1 MFNLLNKTTAL
12 ILTDANYEQYSRQLK
27 ETLGYKSVSRA
38 TKLIGANITES
49 QIEAL
54 KVKYLVDK
62 TKVETGTRTIK
73 YGDREVC
80 IDFANLKVAT
90 TRIWNSESKQWELVW
105 RNVRHYSL
113 LQYVGSG
120 KVQCEELVSNSVVL
134 SLLAARLDKTR
145 AAYQADDLIAKVF
158 GSILIESNTYG
169 VATVSKDIM
178 GEDTDLKTPEWYWE
192 NYKINPITIG
202 KTKRTLEL
210 VPYEVNSGLTQ
221 TSYQVVCNAL
231 DNVSVVSDKQA
242 TKYLVYGPGAEAMGV
257 YKVGNELVSYNP
269 VEDTNK
275 GANRIAA
282 GNSKVA
288 AISDSTFSNLKNKL
302 SNGETTST
310 HGRMLVTLV
319 APGLALAPE
328 GEAVT
333 NNLDWNFQVSKSINA
348 SAHLLS
354 LGQVP
359 LSMVDARKV
368 CQELREDLVYEL
380 SKLGSK
386 LVLKHGDTINL
397 YGCTIYRH
405 QKHTEVTV
413 VPTADTI
420 QVIPN
425 ASSGFANKVTS
436 VTFIIQGCSYMT
448 KKNPKVR
455 GEGVKATCVAGTSSN
470 FKLEGGEDVQDWEI
484 LLHSESYKTVQKLMA
499 MYANDQV
506 GDVVVD
512 GGRLYNDG
520 ALVSDAEFCDWL
532 HSVSSTVT
540 ISRKVHNN
548 EFEKGLLLGGQV
560 TLQIGNRSICV
571 AKTAKAVS
579 IVDTDYS
586 WIVQEVLVFAGISH
600 FNVEVSTADENYGT
614 SQPGVIEQLV
624 LGTYHPE
631 LAKVFKDSASKSAN
645 KLSLVK
651 TSGDRFRVMAEA
663 GMELNLNEA
672 EMLCKFRELLVDAH
686 EAAKV
691 EGTGIKGILM
701 GLKSYLA
708 TWKYSSIRLSFIA
721 ADTGYEWVADLPIA
735 AFIAFANFDSSGN
748 PVNDYLKPHL
758 DEDPTHIKKADSIVC
773 CFLDLVSIFMGDE
786 VPTQQSL
793 IDSFTSYGYHL
804 RSWLHRIQTSKIV
817 KRALKG
823 KIKFVHLKVAPS
835 YELGGVDIPCIG
847 FSSDNP
853 IWKQLDIS
861 EGDNILATRMPFPTA
876 VAAKAVVDNSID
888 RTMVSLS
895 PIVMTRATAGDFD
908 GDSLYILSPKQ
919 AAGLEG
925 DKLAIEFNNSQWSL
939 GGFDTKR
946 QATFS
951 ELKPNKLAVKLTQ
964 IVHTTWVD
972 DWTADLEKVQTV
984 YRQFVGITYGWA
996 FDATIKYFSM
1006 DHFSSQ
1012 EEISRV
1018 KSVLDRWLSYEQ
1030 DCLGGYSED
1039 GYDAVARRMA
1049 AIKDAVR
1056 NGSDGSFKNV
1066 LIHNSY
1072 PTNANKRLAKRRG
1085 EIIHVCDMDRDS
1097 FSLQCA
1103 VGLSLAKLV
1112 LSGRRHPNS
1121 VDRFA
1126 ITALAVR
1133 ALTGKVSEDNSIF
1146 KLATD
1151 WGTASAYDT
1160 AIEALADNTSID
1172 WTSSK

>member
-1 MFNLLNKTTAL
+1 MTLWA
-12 ILTDANYEQYSRQLK
+12 K
-27 ETLGYKSVSRA
+27 EVS
-38 TKLIGANITES
+38 I
-49 QIEAL
+49 
-54 KVKYLVDK
+54 
-62 TKVETGTRTIK
+62 
-73 YGDREVC
+73 
-80 IDFANLKVAT
+80 
-90 TRIWNSESKQWELVW
+90 
-105 RNVRHYSL
+105 
-113 LQYVGSG
+113 
-120 KVQCEELVSNSVVL
+120 
-134 SLLAARLDKTR
+134 
-145 AAYQADDLIAKVF
+145 
-158 GSILIESNTYG
+158 
-169 VATVSKDIM
+169 
-178 GEDTDLKTPEWYWE
+178 KTPEWYWE
-192 NYKINPITIG
+192 NYKINPLTIG
-202 KTKRTLEL
+202 KVKRTLEL
-210 VPYEVNSGLTQ
+210 APVDSGLTQ
-221 TSYQVVCNAL
+221 ASYEVVCNAL
-231 DNVSVVSDKQA
+231 KNVSVVTDKQA

-257 YKVGNELVSYNP
+257 YRLGDELVSYNP

-288 AISDSTFSNLKNKL
+288 TLPDATFSNLKNKL

-319 APGLALAPE
+319 APGLDLAPE

-348 SAHLLS
+348 SVHLFS
-354 LGQVP
+354 LGKMP
-359 LSMVDARKV
+359 LSMADARKE
-368 CQELREDLVYEL
+368 CQELREELVYEL
-380 SKLGSK
+380 STLGSK

-397 YGCTIYRH
+397 RGCAIYRH

-455 GEGVKATCVAGTSSN
+455 GEGVKATCVSATSNN
-470 FKLEGGEDVQDWEI
+470 FKLEGGEDVADWEI
-484 LLHSESYKTVQKLMA
+484 LLHSESYKTIHKLMA

-506 GDVVVD
+506 GEVVVE
-512 GGRLYNDG
+512 GGQLYNDG
-520 ALVSDAEFCDWL
+520 TLVSNAEFCNWL
-532 HSVSSTVT
+532 HSVASTVT
-540 ISRKVHNN
+540 ISRKIHND
-548 EFEKGLLLGGQV
+548 EFDRGLLIGSPV
-560 TLQIGNRSICV
+560 TMSIGNRTIRV
-571 AKTAKAVS
+571 AEEAEIVS
-579 IVDTDYS
+579 IDSNYS
-586 WIVQEVLVFAGISH
+586 WVVQDVVVFVGISH

-631 LAKVFKDSASKSAN
+631 LAKAFKDSASKSAA

-663 GMELNLNEA
+663 GMELNLNDGA
-672 EMLCKFRELLVDAH
+672 ELCKFRKLLVDAH
-686 EAAKV
+686 ETSSS
-691 EGTGIKGILM
+691 EGTGIKGILVR
-701 GLKSYLA
+701 LKSYLA
-708 TWKYSSIRLSFIA
+708 TWKYSSMRLSFISSN
-721 ADTGYEWVADLPIA
+721 DYEWVADIPVS
-735 AFIAFANFDSSGN
+735 AFIAFANFDSNGN
-748 PVNDYLKPHL
+748 PINDYLKPHL
-758 DEDPTHIKKADSIVC
+758 DEDPTHVKKADSIIC
-773 CFLDLVSIFMGDE
+773 CFLDLISIFMGDE
-786 VPTQQSL
+786 IPDEQTL
-793 IDSFTSYGYHL
+793 IDSFTSYGYYL

-835 YELGGVDIPCIG
+835 YELGGLDIPCIG

-853 IWKQLDIS
+853 IWKQLGIS

-925 DKLAIEFNNSQWSL
+925 DKLAIKFNNSQWSL
-939 GGFDTKR
+939 GGFDTKH
-946 QATFS
+946 QDTFS
-951 ELKPNKLAVKLTQ
+951 PINPDKLAVKLTQ
-964 IVHTTWVD
+964 VVHTTKLV

-984 YRQFVGITYGWA
+984 YKQFVGITYGWA
-996 FDATIKYFSM
+996 FDATIKYFSLVKQ
-1006 DHFSSQ
+1006 DDFDSK
-1012 EEISRV
+1012 V
-1018 KSVLDRWLSYEQ
+1018 KSVLARWLSYEQ
-1030 DCLGGYSED
+1030 DCLGGYSEN
-1039 GYDAVARRMA
+1039 GYDAVLNRMA
-1049 AIKDAVR
+1049 AIKDAIR
-1056 NGSDGSFKNV
+1056 NGSDGSFNNV
-1066 LIHNSY
+1066 LIHNIY
-1072 PTNANKRLAKRRG
+1072 PTNANRRLARRRG
-1085 EIIHVCDMDRDS
+1085 EVIHVRDMDKDS

-1112 LSGRRHPNS
+1112 LSGRKHPNS

-1146 KLATD
+1146 KLATQ
-1151 WGTASAYDT
+1151 WGKPSYYDT
-1160 AIEALADNTSID
+1160 AIEALASNISID
-1172 WTSSK
+1172 WESTK